1 MKKVLGFL
9 KESILR
15 KNPVLTLFAGVTPVL
30 ATSFGIIEGA
40 YMGVAAIVTLVL
52 SCMIF
57 RALGNRIPAKVRG
70 IIHLLAVALVV
81 SIIEILT
88 AAVFPAIRENLGIYL
103 PLLAVSGIVLPY
115 AERFSVSGKSFGE
128 SVLSGLSFGIGF
140 FSVSV
145 LLSFIRE
152 FFGTGRLCG
161 FAIFPERYAIS
172 LLTGPVGG
180 FILLGLLLAVFRK
193 YSEKKT
199 EEEES
204 K

>member
-1 MKKVLGFL
+1 MKKLLGFL
-9 KESILR
+9 KESILLR
-15 KNPVLTLFAGVTPVL
+15 NPVLTLFAGVTPVL

-40 YMGVAAIVTLVL
+40 YMGAAAIVTLVL
-52 SCMIF
+52 SCVVF
-57 RALGNRIPAKVRG
+57 RALGGKLPAKVRG
-70 IIHLLAVALVV
+70 IIHLLAVALIV

-88 AAVFPAIRENLGIYL
+88 AAIFPEIRKNLGIYL
-103 PLLAVSGIVLPY
+103 PLLAVSGIILPY
-115 AERFSVSGKSFGE
+115 AERFSLSAKSFGE
-128 SVLSGLSFGIGF
+128 SVLTGLSFGIGF

-145 LLSFIRE
+145 ILSFVRE

-161 FAIFPERYAIS
+161 FAIFPERYAVS

-180 FILLGLLLAVFRK
+180 FILLGLLLAAFRK

-199 EEEES
+199 KEEES